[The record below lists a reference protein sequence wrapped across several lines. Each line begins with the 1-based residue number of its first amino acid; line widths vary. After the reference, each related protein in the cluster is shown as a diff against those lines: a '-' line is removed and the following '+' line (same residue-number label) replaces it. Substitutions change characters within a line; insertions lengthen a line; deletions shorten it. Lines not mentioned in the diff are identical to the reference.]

1 MSSAG
6 VLVTGHNSGHFLL
19 LPRGDAVQ
27 EGGLALLS
35 SLLHNKDLVKD
46 NLEEVELLVVEQ
58 LFPSLTQELEKLKD
72 MMGKVKPKYL

>member
-35 SLLHNKDLVKD
+35 LLLHNKVLVKD
-46 NLEEVELLVVEQ
+46 NLEEVKLVVEQ
-58 LFPSLTQELEKLKD
+58 MNPSLTYELEKLKG
-72 MMGKVKPKYL
+72 MMGKVKSK